1 MISQRLV
8 RRDET
13 ANVETVV
20 PQGRPRRERV
30 DLSGKRLPSVSVVM
44 ATHCGAAT
52 IGAAV
57 RSLARQTLPRD
68 RFEVVVVQNGPAD
81 HTPKVLD
88 EICEEYPDLVV
99 RRLTCATPGLG
110 RARNAGMAVARG
122 EYVTFVDDDDTVSV
136 GYLEGLLASSGPQ
149 TVAVAHLADVVDADS
164 PPDFANRIAVQLP
177 HAGRT
182 LSPGDVMVVLSY
194 SVGKLL
200 PTGPAR
206 YIGFDPD
213 LRSGEDIAFYLK
225 FFIAFPF
232 KVRLCPIEAN
242 AVYYRRIV
250 PGSNSRKGPSYD
262 FSVTQRLDV
271 IERIEDLRPA
281 TKWQHRVVEYRTGSE
296 AGAINDFLRTNPARH
311 ADVLADIR
319 RRGLTSIPY
328 ERLNAGVAR
337 DLAVLAPEPD
347 SEPWNRLRGLGVLVD
362 LVQVGGADASAP
374 PAPLIDTVHRI
385 ASNVDPRDR
394 DEALAACQAGMD
406 FLTAQDARKG
416 RYARLYSGPG
426 GNVQA
431 LLAAWY
437 KVRHPQVAW
446 TAEFGLRPGV
456 PGPTRAP
463 HSDLLDILADAVLG
477 RGFVPPAHDDLHTW
491 AVLVQCALADT
502 IVFTDELARK
512 RLLDAIEIPTLA
524 SRVLAR
530 SVIARDSA
538 MLAAAYRA
546 SRPDPVRARRRTL
559 EGPQAAPAA
568 IPSRFAG
575 TPA

>member
-1 MISQRLV
+1 
-8 RRDET
+8 
-13 ANVETVV
+13 
-20 PQGRPRRERV
+20 
-30 DLSGKRLPSVSVVM
+30 M
-44 ATHCGAAT
+44 ATHSGAAT

-81 HTPKVLD
+81 HTFKVLD
-88 EICEEYPDLVV
+88 EICREYPDLQV
-99 RRLTCATPGLG
+99 RRLTCAAPGLG
-110 RARNAGMAVARG
+110 RARNAGMAMARG
-122 EYVTFVDDDDTVSV
+122 DFVTFVDDDDTVSV
-136 GYLEGLLASSGPQ
+136 GFLEGLLASSGPQ

-242 AVYYRRIV
+242 AVYYRRVV

-296 AGAINDFLRTNPARH
+296 TGAINDFLRTNPARH
-311 ADVLADIR
+311 PDVLAEIH

-328 ERLNAGVAR
+328 DRLNAGVAR
-337 DLAVLAPEPD
+337 DLAVLTPELD
-347 SEPWNRLRGLGVLVD
+347 EPWDRLRGLGVLMD
-362 LVQVGGADASAP
+362 LVQIGGPAIPAP
-374 PAPLIDTVHRI
+374 PAELMDALHRI
-385 ASNVDPRDR
+385 ATDPTPSSR
-394 DEALAACQAGMD
+394 EETLAACSDGMA
-406 FLTAQDARKG
+406 FLTAQDAQKG
-416 RYARLYSGPG
+416 RYARVYSGPG
-426 GNVQA
+426 GTAQP

-446 TAEFGLRPGV
+446 TAEFGLQPSA

-463 HSDLLDILADAVLG
+463 QSDLLDILADAVLG

-512 RLLDAIEIPTLA
+512 RLLDSIEVPAIA
-524 SRVLAR
+524 ARVMAR
-530 SVIARDSA
+530 SVIARDHA
-538 MLAAAYRA
+538 MLAAAYRS
-546 SRPDPVRARRRTL
+546 SRPDPVRARRRIEDT
-559 EGPQAAPAA
+559 PAPAVA
-568 IPSRFAG
+568 PSRFAG

>member
-1 MISQRLV
+1 
-8 RRDET
+8 
-13 ANVETVV
+13 
-20 PQGRPRRERV
+20 
-30 DLSGKRLPSVSVVM
+30 M
-44 ATHCGAAT
+44 ATHNGAAT

-81 HTPKVLD
+81 HSFKVLD
-88 EICEEYPDLVV
+88 EVCLEYPDLVV
-99 RRLTCATPGLG
+99 RRLSCATPGLG
-110 RARNAGMAVARG
+110 RARNAGMAIARG
-122 EYVTFVDDDDTVSV
+122 DYVTFVDDDDTVSV
-136 GYLEGLLASSGPQ
+136 GYLAGLLASSGRD

-242 AVYYRRIV
+242 AVYYRRVV
-250 PGSNSRKGPSYD
+250 PGSNSRKDPSYD

-296 AGAINDFLRTNPARH
+296 TGAVNDFLRANPSRH
-311 ADVLADIR
+311 AGVLADIR
-319 RRGLTSIPY
+319 RRGLVSIPY
-328 ERLNAGVAR
+328 DRLNAGVAR
-337 DLAVLAPEPD
+337 DLAVLAPDLD
-347 SEPWNRLRGLGVLVD
+347 SEPWNRLSGLGVLVD
-362 LVQVGGADASAP
+362 LVQVDGTEAPAP
-374 PAPLIDTVHRI
+374 PAQLVDTVHRI
-385 ASNVDPRDR
+385 GLDPAVRSREETLTVVQD
-394 DEALAACQAGMD
+394 GMA
-406 FLTAQDARKG
+406 FLTSQDAQKG

-426 GNVQA
+426 GNAQS

-446 TAEFGLRPGV
+446 TAEFGLH
-456 PGPTRAP
+456 PGPASAARAP

-512 RLLDAIEIPTLA
+512 RLLDAIEIPALA
-524 SRVLAR
+524 ARVMAR
-530 SVIARDSA
+530 SVIARDHA
-538 MLAAAYRA
+538 MLAAAYQ
-546 SRPDPVRARRRTL
+546 SCRPDPVRARRRA
-559 EGPQAAPAA
+559 PDSPAA
-568 IPSRFAG
+568 TVAVPTRFAG

>member
-1 MISQRLV
+1 
-8 RRDET
+8 
-13 ANVETVV
+13 
-20 PQGRPRRERV
+20 
-30 DLSGKRLPSVSVVM
+30 M
-44 ATHCGAAT
+44 ATHGGAAT

-81 HTPKVLD
+81 HTFKVLD
-88 EICEEYPDLVV
+88 EVCLEYPELVV
-99 RRLTCATPGLG
+99 RRLTCSTPGLG
-110 RARNAGMAVARG
+110 RARNAGMAAARG
-122 EYVTFVDDDDTVSV
+122 DYVTFVDDDDTVSV
-136 GYLEGLLASSGPQ
+136 GYLEGLLASSGQ
-149 TVAVAHLADVVDADS
+149 DTVAVAHLADVVDADS

-200 PTGPAR
+200 PAGPAR

-242 AVYYRRIV
+242 AVYYRTVV
-250 PGSNSRKGPSYD
+250 PGSNSRKDPSYD

-296 AGAINDFLRTNPARH
+296 TGAVNDFLRTNPDRH
-311 ADVLADIR
+311 AEVLADIR
-319 RRGLTSIPY
+319 GRGLTSIPFD
-328 ERLNAGVAR
+328 RLNAGVAR
-337 DLAVLAPEPD
+337 DLAVISPVD
-347 SEPWNRLRGLGVLVD
+347 GGEPWKRLRGLGALVD
-362 LVQVGGADASAP
+362 LVQAGGLEAAAP
-374 PAPLIDTVHRI
+374 PAAQIDTLHRV
-385 ASNVDPRDR
+385 AGAVARSR
-394 DEALAACQAGMD
+394 EATLTACTDGMD
-406 FLTAQDARKG
+406 FLTAQDAQKG
-416 RYARLYSGPG
+416 RYARVYSGPG
-426 GNVQA
+426 GTVPA

-446 TAEFGLRPGV
+446 VADFALERAV
-456 PGPTRAP
+456 AGPSRAP
-463 HSDLLDILADAVLG
+463 HSDLLDILAEAVLG

-502 IVFTDELARK
+502 IVFPDELSRA
-512 RLLDAIEIPTLA
+512 RLLEAVEIPALA
-524 SRVLAR
+524 SRIRAR
-530 SVIARDSA
+530 SVIAHDA
-538 MLAAAYRA
+538 ALLAEIFQA
-546 SRPDPVRARRRTL
+546 SRPDPVRARRRTAPI
-559 EGPQAAPAA
+559 GPLAAPG
-568 IPSRFAG
+568 RYAG
-575 TPA
+575 ARA

>member
-1 MISQRLV
+1 
-8 RRDET
+8 
-13 ANVETVV
+13 
-20 PQGRPRRERV
+20 
-30 DLSGKRLPSVSVVM
+30 M
-44 ATHCGAAT
+44 ATHSGAVT

-57 RSLARQTLPRD
+57 RSLARQTLPFD

-81 HTPKVLD
+81 HTFKVLD
-88 EICEEYPDLVV
+88 EICAEYPDLVV

-110 RARNAGMAVARG
+110 RARNAGMAIARG
-122 EYVTFVDDDDTVSV
+122 DYVTFVDDDDTVSV
-136 GYLEGLLASSGPQ
+136 GYLAGLLASSGRD

-242 AVYYRRIV
+242 AVYYRRVV
-250 PGSNSRKGPSYD
+250 PGSNSRKDPSYD

-296 AGAINDFLRTNPARH
+296 TGAINDFLRTNPARH
-311 ADVLADIR
+311 ADVLAEIR
-319 RRGLTSIPY
+319 RRGLTSLPY
-328 ERLNAGVAR
+328 ERLNAGVAQ
-337 DLAVLAPEPD
+337 DLAVLTPELD
-347 SEPWNRLRGLGVLVD
+347 EPWDRLCGLGVLVD
-362 LVQVGGADASAP
+362 LVQVGGPHTPAP
-374 PAPLIDTVHRI
+374 PAHLLDTVHRI
-385 ASNVDPRDR
+385 GADPTARSR
-394 DEALAACQAGMD
+394 EETLAVCQEGMA
-406 FLTAQDARKG
+406 FLTAQDAQKG
-416 RYARLYSGPG
+416 RYARVYSGPG
-426 GNVQA
+426 GTAQP

-446 TAEFGLRPGV
+446 TAEFGLKPSV

-512 RLLDAIEIPTLA
+512 RLLDALEVPAIA

-530 SVIARDSA
+530 SVIARDHT
-538 MLAAAYRA
+538 MLAAAYKA
-546 SRPDPVRARRRTL
+546 SRPDPVRARRRVEDT
-559 EGPQAAPAA
+559 ATPAVV
-568 IPSRFAG
+568 PSRFAG

>member
-1 MISQRLV
+1 
-8 RRDET
+8 
-13 ANVETVV
+13 
-20 PQGRPRRERV
+20 
-30 DLSGKRLPSVSVVM
+30 M
-44 ATHCGAAT
+44 ATHGGAAT

-81 HTPKVLD
+81 HTFKVLD
-88 EICEEYPDLVV
+88 EICAEYPELVV
-99 RRLTCATPGLG
+99 RRVTCSTPGLG
-110 RARNAGMAVARG
+110 RARNAGMAMARG
-122 EYVTFVDDDDTVSV
+122 DYVTFVDDDDTVSV
-136 GYLEGLLASSGPQ
+136 GYLEGLLASSGPDS
-149 TVAVAHLADVVDADS
+149 VAVAHLADVVDADS

-242 AVYYRRIV
+242 AVYYRSVV
-250 PGSNSRKGPSYD
+250 PGSNSRKAPSYD

-281 TKWQHRVVEYRTGSE
+281 TKWQHRVVGYRTGSE
-296 AGAINDFLRTNPARH
+296 AGAVNDFLRTAPERH
-311 ADVLADIR
+311 PEVLADIR
-319 RRGLTSIPY
+319 RRGLTSIPFD
-328 ERLNAGVAR
+328 RLNAGVAR
-337 DLAVLAPEPD
+337 DLAVIAPAESGD
-347 SEPWNRLRGLGVLVD
+347 PWDRLRGLDVLVD
-362 LVQVGGADASAP
+362 LVQAGQLDVPPP
-374 PAPLIDTVHRI
+374 PAHQIDAVHRI
-385 ASNVDPRDR
+385 AGGTARSR
-394 DEALAACQAGMD
+394 EATLAACAEGMD
-406 FLTAQDARKG
+406 FLTAQDAQKG

-426 GNVQA
+426 GTVPA

-446 TAEFGLRPGV
+446 VADVSLQPGV
-456 PGPTRAP
+456 PGPARAP
-463 HSDLLDILADAVLG
+463 HCDLLDILADAVLG

-502 IVFTDELARK
+502 IVFPDELSRA
-512 RLLDAIEIPTLA
+512 RLLEAVEIPALTA
-524 SRVLAR
+524 RIRAR
-530 SVIARDSA
+530 SVIAHDHA
-538 MLAAAYRA
+538 ALAAAYRA
-546 SRPDPVRARRRTL
+546 SRPDPVRARRRTTQDSS
-559 EGPQAAPAA
+559 GPVALPG
-568 IPSRFAG
+568 RFVRAG
-575 TPA
+575 A

>member
-1 MISQRLV
+1 
-8 RRDET
+8 
-13 ANVETVV
+13 
-20 PQGRPRRERV
+20 
-30 DLSGKRLPSVSVVM
+30 M
-44 ATHCGAAT
+44 ATHAGAAT

-81 HTPKVLD
+81 HTFKVLD
-88 EICEEYPDLVV
+88 EVCEEFPDLVV
-99 RRLTCATPGLG
+99 RRVTCATPGLG
-110 RARNAGMAVARG
+110 RARNAGMAMARG
-122 EYVTFVDDDDTVSV
+122 DYVTFVDDDDTVSV
-136 GYLEGLLASSGPQ
+136 GYLEGLLASSGPD

-250 PGSNSRKGPSYD
+250 PGSNSRKTPSYD

-296 AGAINDFLRTNPARH
+296 AGAINDFLRSNPDRH
-311 ADVLADIR
+311 GEVLADIR
-319 RRGLTSIPY
+319 RRGLASIPFD
-328 ERLNAGVAR
+328 RLNAGVAR
-337 DLAVLAPEPD
+337 DLAVIAPADGPH
-347 SEPWNRLRGLGVLVD
+347 PWERLRGLGALVD
-362 LVQVGGADASAP
+362 LVQAGGLEASAP
-374 PAPLIDTVHRI
+374 PAPQIDTLHRI
-385 ASNVDPRDR
+385 AGAAARSR
-394 DEALAACQAGMD
+394 EATLTACADGMD
-406 FLTAQDARKG
+406 FLAAQDAQKG
-416 RYARLYSGPG
+416 RYARIYSGPG
-426 GNVQA
+426 GTVPA

-437 KVRHPQVAW
+437 KVAHPQTAWVADF
-446 TAEFGLRPGV
+446 ALERSV
-456 PGPTRAP
+456 AGPTRAP
-463 HSDLLDILADAVLG
+463 HSDLLDVLADAVLG

-502 IVFTDELARK
+502 IVFPDELSRA
-512 RLLDAIEIPTLA
+512 RLLEVVEIPALA
-524 SRVLAR
+524 ARIRAR
-530 SVIARDSA
+530 SVIAHDA
-538 MLAAAYRA
+538 TLLAEAFATT
-546 SRPDPVRARRRTL
+546 RPDPVRSRRR
-559 EGPQAAPAA
+559 PAA
-568 IPSRFAG
+568 VLDVPGRFAG
-575 TPA
+575 ARA